1 MANFVGNFT
10 KKGLS
15 LLSDVIL
22 GTELHIKRAVV
33 GTGRLPEGKTAYDMV
48 QLVEPVDVEAH
59 TTGYENLGEGKC
71 AIRIRIQNS
80 SKDFECREIGIIAED
95 KDGNEILYQ
104 YANAGDKASLIQM
117 DEAGLFFY
125 DIWFITVLNGEN
137 DVKVDVDL
145 NVGVLQQDFDE
156 HVNNNNNPHQVTKEQ
171 IGLGNVVNAKQAT
184 SAELDSLV
192 SQLNSEGILNS
203 LRNVNQLYSVHDFAG
218 NSLYSKVQEAYFVHT
233 LTAEEKTDKYV
244 SLFTILGEIGYTYE
258 MDYNKLAVL
267 MLSARVGEGEGMC
280 VIDSYGKCY
289 EQDSEI
295 HFDSSRAEIL
305 YGTIRIVRYA

>member
-184 SAELDSLV
+184 SEEFNDLV
-192 SQLNSEGILNS
+192 GELNSNGILNGV
-203 LRNVNQLYSVHDFAG
+203 RTVNQLYPLHGFTGDYLFDTVE
-218 NSLYSKVQEAYFVHT
+218 EAYFIHVIT
-233 LTAEEKTDKYV
+233 EEEKTDKYV
-244 SLFTILGEIGYTYE
+244 LLFTILGEIGYTSE
-258 MDYNKLAVL
+258 MNYNKVAVL
-267 MLSARVGEGEGMC
+267 MLSARAGYGDGMC
-280 VIDSYGKCY
+280 IIDSYGKCY

-295 HFDSSRAEIL
+295 HFDSDHVDVL
-305 YGTIRIVRYA
+305 YGTIRIVRYV